1 MIEIDDPFGAPG
13 DKILVSEETER
24 QHQIKLNTHVIQ
36 EDNFEESFS
45 DFITAYKQYPGKTK
59 LDSLIKSFK
68 ADYNYNSKEFREG
81 LKYYFGPFI
90 KISDEVYCRCIKT
103 KKIWIPFPYN
113 SETIPNIIKDKK
125 ERKEIKENKKEKLE
139 QKKQDKIEII
149 KSQKDNIKVFLSTQ
163 EDRTLRSDLYILYE
177 DFLNRP
183 LIKKDFFI
191 EIKKYGKIIKSNKG
205 YFFIKNNL

>member
-45 DFITAYKQYPGKTK
+45 DFIIAYKPYPGKTK

-68 ADYNYNSKEFREG
+68 ADYDNYNSKEFREG

-139 QKKQDKIEII
+139 QKNKDKIEII
-149 KSQKDNIKVFLSTQ
+149 KSRKENIKVFLSTQ

-177 DFLNRP
+177 DFSNKP
-183 LIKKDFFI
+183 LIKKEFFK
-191 EIKKYGKIIKSNKG
+191 EIKKYGVFKKSG
-205 YFFIKNNL
+205 DYFFIKN